1 MPNRSVRAWL
11 VAPLVALLALPR
23 VAFAHAHLTRSEPAR
38 DARLSTAPTA
48 LRLWFSEA
56 PQLAVTRIY
65 LIGPGRDTIAVGPP
79 QSLAGNGLSVAVTG
93 AGALAAGTYTIEYHT
108 AAADGHP
115 VRGSYTF
122 TLLPQAVSGA
132 APAAVQSDTAAAHAD
147 SGRRAG
153 QGTAGKSNA
162 LVEVTPVDER
172 SDASSARF
180 AATRWAEL
188 VALLAVLGAL
198 GFRFGVVRRLGA
210 ASDERLSR
218 DTLDGVR
225 RVALAA
231 LLLLFLA
238 AVSRLTAESVALAG
252 AANAYS
258 ASAIRALLLGTT
270 WGYGWLVELAGVIV
284 AAIGLALAGRAVGG
298 AWVIAG
304 IGGALLCV
312 APALTGHAV
321 GGRLPGLGVAADAL
335 HVASAGAWMGSL
347 LMLALVA
354 LPHAARA
361 DAGASRAD
369 RARTVVSAFSPMA
382 LTAATV
388 LVVTGVVS
396 AWLRLGALSAL
407 WDSHYGRVLIWKL
420 VAVAVVLAI
429 GAFNWK
435 VRTPALVDDAS
446 VGRIRRSAVAELT
459 MAVVVIAVTAVLVG
473 TPLPQD
479 GAPATT
485 ASASVAP

>member
-1 MPNRSVRAWL
+1 MPNRFVRAWV
-11 VAPLVALLALPR
+11 VAPLIALLALPR

-38 DARLSTAPTA
+38 GARLSTAPTA

-65 LIGPGRDTIAVGPP
+65 LIGPARDTIPVGSP
-79 QSLAGNGLSVAVTG
+79 QSLPGDGLSVAVTAPLPG
-93 AGALAAGTYTIEYHT
+93 GTYTIVYHT

-122 TLLPQAVSGA
+122 TMLPQATAVVP
-132 APAAVQSDTAAAHAD
+132 PAAATTDIMRASAD
-147 SGRRAG
+147 SARRTP
-153 QGTAGKSNA
+153 QGTAGRSNA

-198 GFRFGVVRRLGA
+198 GFRFGVARRLHA
-210 ASDERLSR
+210 AADERLSR

-225 RVALAA
+225 RVALGA

-238 AVSRLTAESVALAG
+238 ALSRLTAESVALEG
-252 AANAYS
+252 AANAYTS
-258 ASAIRALLLGTT
+258 SAIRALLLGTV
-270 WGYGWLVELAGVIV
+270 WGHGWLVELAGVIV

-298 AWVIAG
+298 AWVIAA
-304 IGGALLCV
+304 IGGLLLCV

-321 GGRLPGLGVAADAL
+321 AGRLPALGVTADAV

-354 LPHAARA
+354 LPHAARG
-361 DAGASRAD
+361 DAGVSRAE
-369 RARTVVSAFSPMA
+369 RARTVVAAFSPMA
-382 LTAATV
+382 LTAATLLV
-388 LVVTGVVS
+388 LSGLVS

-407 WDSHYGRVLIWKL
+407 WGSHYGRVLIWKL

-446 VGRIRRSAVAELT
+446 VGRIRRSAIAELA
-459 MAVVVIAVTAVLVG
+459 MAVVVIAVTAVLVA

-479 GAPATT
+479 GAPTTTPTT
-485 ASASVAP
+485 AVAP